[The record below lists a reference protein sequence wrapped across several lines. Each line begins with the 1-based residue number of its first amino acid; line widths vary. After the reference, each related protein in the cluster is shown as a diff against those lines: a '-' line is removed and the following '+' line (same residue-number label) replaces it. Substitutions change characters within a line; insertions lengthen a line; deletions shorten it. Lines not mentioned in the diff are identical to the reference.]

1 MTGNQMFVILISLIV
16 LWLTSSLYDSYVR
29 FKDIKTR
36 IENQQE
42 LNSLVGER
50 LSMLINIEETSVK
63 AMQAMSERIMEL
75 QKTIEEQ
82 DKIIKEKLE
91 KNNK

>member
-29 FKDIKTR
+29 FKDVKTR

-42 LNSLVGER
+42 LNRLIGER
-50 LSMLINIEETSVK
+50 LSALINIEEASVK
-63 AMQAMSERIMEL
+63 AMQVMSERIMEL
-75 QKTIEEQ
+75 QQVIEEQ
-82 DKIIKEKLE
+82 DRTIKEKLE
-91 KNNK
+91 KK

>member
-29 FKDIKTR
+29 FKDVKTR

-42 LNSLVGER
+42 LNRLIGER
-50 LSMLINIEETSVK
+50 LSVLINIEEASVK
-63 AMQAMSERIMEL
+63 AMQVMSERIMEL
-75 QKTIEEQ
+75 QQVIEEQ
-82 DKIIKEKLE
+82 DRIIKEKLE